1 MMGAFGRAPWPGTCV
16 IAGHS
21 ILQQVQ
27 EVILMLYI
35 DPGVGSIVLQV
46 VFAALLGAAITTR
59 RWWDTVSRRVRS
71 LIRRGQ

>member
-1 MMGAFGRAPWPGTCV
+1 
-16 IAGHS
+16 
-21 ILQQVQ
+21 
-27 EVILMLYI
+27 MLYI